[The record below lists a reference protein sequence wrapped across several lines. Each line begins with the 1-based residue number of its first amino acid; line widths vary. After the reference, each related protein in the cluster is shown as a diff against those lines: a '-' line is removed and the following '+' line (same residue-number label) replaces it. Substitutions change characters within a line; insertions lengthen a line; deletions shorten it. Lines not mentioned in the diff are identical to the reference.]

1 VGVGVIA
8 AAVEVVAAT
17 LVVALWVALLLVDG
31 TYELL
36 LLRDEVDDET
46 TEVERTVTVV
56 VGDASF
62 PE

>member
-1 VGVGVIA
+1 VGVGVVA

-17 LVVALWVALLLVDG
+17 LVVALWVAVLLVEG
-31 TYELL
+31 TCEML

-46 TEVERTVTVV
+46 IEVVRTVTVV